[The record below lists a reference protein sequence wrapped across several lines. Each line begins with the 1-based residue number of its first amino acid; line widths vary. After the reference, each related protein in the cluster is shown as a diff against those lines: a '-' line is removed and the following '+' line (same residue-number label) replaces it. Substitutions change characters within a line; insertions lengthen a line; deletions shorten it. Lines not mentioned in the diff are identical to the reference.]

1 MNTRAIKEL
10 VRHYHLGISPRR
22 LGQNFLVDPR
32 ALARIVATIGA
43 TAQDRVLEI
52 GAGLGA
58 LTEELLTTGAVVHA
72 VEKDAGFLRVLTDRF
87 KESDRLQLVRSDV
100 LRLDLGSIA
109 VGEPKSL
116 LVVGNVPFSM
126 TSPILEFLL
135 KERPWVKRVV
145 LTVQKEVAQ
154 RIVARP
160 GTKQYSSI
168 TLLVQ
173 VAFRPV
179 IAFTIPPNAF
189 YPQPKVTSAVLRLEP
204 LAQPP
209 LPPEEE
215 ERALKLV
222 RLLFVHRRKTLLNCL
237 VFGGINLGKEE
248 ILQRLRRCKV
258 DPARR
263 PETFSLAEMAEL
275 SRVFHPPR

>member
-1 MNTRAIKEL
+1 MNVRTIKEL
-10 VRHYHLGISPRR
+10 IRHYHLGISPRR
-22 LGQNFLVDPR
+22 MGQNFLVDPKALERIAR
-32 ALARIVATIGA
+32 AIGA
-43 TAQDRVLEI
+43 TPEDRVLEI

-58 LTEELLTTGAVVHA
+58 LTEALLATGAVVQA
-72 VEKDAGFLRVLTDRF
+72 VERDAGFLRVLTDRF
-87 KESDRLQLVRSDV
+87 KESDHLQLIRSDV
-100 LRLDLGSIA
+100 LQLDLGSIA

-116 LVVGNVPFSM
+116 LVIGNIPFSM

-135 KERPWVKRVV
+135 RQRQWVKRAV

-160 GTKQYSSI
+160 NTKQYSSI

-173 VAFRPV
+173 VAFKPA

-189 YPQPKVTSAVLRLEP
+189 YPQPKVTSAVLRLDP

-209 LPPEEE
+209 VPPEEE
-215 ERALKLV
+215 EGVLRLT
-222 RLLFVHRRKTLLNCL
+222 RLLFQHRRKTLLNSL
-237 VFGGINLGKEE
+237 ITGGIELGKEE
-248 ILQRLRRCKV
+248 ILRRLKEAQL

-263 PETFSLAEMAEL
+263 PETLSLTEMVVL
-275 SRVFHPPR
+275 RRRLC